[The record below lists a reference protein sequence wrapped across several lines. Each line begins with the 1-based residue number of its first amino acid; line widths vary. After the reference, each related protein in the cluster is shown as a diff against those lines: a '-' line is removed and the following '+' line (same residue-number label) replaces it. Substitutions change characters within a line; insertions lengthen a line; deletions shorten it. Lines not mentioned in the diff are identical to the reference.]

1 MRGLGILRLT
11 QLFGPKVGQ
20 FFAEYGIYIFLLF
33 ILFIAIFILYSWFDM
48 FKDLFKFFRRNT
60 SGDSEEVEEEVD
72 DKAPKFKKIIKLII
86 IVTLVFV
93 VLFTVF
99 SAYAYFSIDCEK
111 IIQEFSENTGEY
123 SSLLL
128 ENINKRELSLA
139 LAYTNE
145 LIDNYENQI
154 IFLNENEQC
163 ISNEFEVANLKD
175 VNDTLIQLKAIQLQ
189 LIVNL
194 NK

>member
-20 FFAEYGIYIFLLF
+20 FFAEYGIYIFLIF

-60 SGDSEEVEEEVD
+60 SGDSEEVEEE
-72 DKAPKFKKIIKLII
+72 APKFKKIIKLII

-111 IIQEFSENTGEY
+111 IIQEFSEKTGEY